1 MKFSEVL
8 GQKKVK
14 DQLASMVQNNRLSHA
29 LLFHGKEGVGK
40 KALSLAFAQYIVC
53 ENKQGNDSCGEC
65 PACKKANKLVHPDIH
80 YIFPVIK
87 DGSKKAI
94 SDTYITEWR
103 EELLQSPYFSYQQ
116 WNSTIGDGKKASAI
130 YVDESSEIIK
140 KLNFKP
146 FESEYKVMLIWL
158 PEKMNPQTANKL
170 LKTLE
175 EPSDKTVLILIAEN
189 IDFMLSTILSRV
201 QQIKIP
207 PIDEQNIK
215 NYLSDNFSSSKD
227 LIQFASN
234 YGKGN
239 LIQSIEALHQTE
251 GNVRYHEWFMQFM
264 RLSYGNKMLDIIKLN
279 DEIISHD
286 KIELKNFLLYSIR
299 YLRDNFLLNKEQDEL
314 VFLVQKEQEF
324 AQKFSSF
331 INENNIE
338 LMYSSIN
345 ETIENINRNA
355 NVKIQ
360 MQVLAVNMVRAF
372 SMI

>member
-1 MKFSEVL
+1 MKFSDIL
-8 GQKKVK
+8 GQDKIKE
-14 DQLASMVQNNRLSHA
+14 QLALMVQNKRLSHA
-29 LLFHGKEGVGK
+29 LLFHGQEGVGK
-40 KALSLAFAQYIVC
+40 KAIALAFAQYIIC

-65 PACKKANKLVHPDIH
+65 SACKKAQKLIHPDIH
-80 YIFPVIK
+80 YVFPVMK
-87 DGSKKAI
+87 DGTKTVTSDMYI
-94 SDTYITEWR
+94 SQWR
-103 EELLQSPYFSYQQ
+103 EEILDNPYFSYQH

-130 YVDESSEIIK
+130 YVGESSEMIK

-175 EPSDKTVLILIAEN
+175 EPSEKTVLILIAEN

-207 PIDEQNIK
+207 PIKDEYIK
-215 NYLSDNFSSSKD
+215 QYLNDNFSASES
-227 LIQFASN
+227 LIQFSVN

-239 LIQSIEALHQTE
+239 LTRSIEALHQSE
-251 GNVRYHEWFMQFM
+251 ENERYHNWFIQFM
-264 RLSYGNKMLDIIKLN
+264 RLAYSNKMLELIQIN
-279 DEIISHD
+279 DEIIGYD
-286 KIELKNFLLYSIR
+286 KNEIKNFLSYSIR
-299 YLRDNFLLNKEQDEL
+299 YLRDNFMLNKEQNQL
-314 VFLVQKEQEF
+314 VFLVEKEQEF
-324 AQKFSSF
+324 AEKFSQF

-338 LMYSSIN
+338 LMYRSLN

-360 MQVLAVNMVRAF
+360 LQTLAINMVRAF
-372 SMI
+372 SLS